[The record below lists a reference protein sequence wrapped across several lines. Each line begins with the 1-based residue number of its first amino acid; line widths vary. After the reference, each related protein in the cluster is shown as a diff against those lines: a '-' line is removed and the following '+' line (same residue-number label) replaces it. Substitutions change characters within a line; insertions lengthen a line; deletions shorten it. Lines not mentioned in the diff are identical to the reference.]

1 MNKEKLFEAFPPV
14 SDKEW
19 KDKIITDL
27 KGADYDRKLVW
38 KTGEGFEVQ
47 PYYRQ
52 NDIANLP
59 HMDILPGNF
68 PFVRGNKVKRNN
80 WLVRQD
86 ICVDNIKDA
95 NKKALRIRLLGV
107 DSLGFQFDDNFKPDV
122 ASIESLCENIRAD
135 IMELNFSNNYP
146 LETVKALDFLAKK
159 YNRDLEKV
167 KGSVDYDPIG
177 DFSIR
182 GSFKN
187 SEEEDLSL
195 LIDLHSA
202 SAHLPKVQYLT
213 INASIFNN
221 SGSGIVNELAFS
233 MAMAAE
239 YLTYLTNKGLSIDE
253 VAPRIRFHFA
263 VGSDYF
269 MEIAKFRAAKYLWSK
284 IVNAYGLN
292 DSANAEMYIHCSNS
306 QWNKTIYDP
315 YVNMLRTTTESMSA
329 ILGGINSLS
338 VLPFNSVFETE
349 TEFSERIARNQQLVL
364 KGESYLDKVA
374 DISAGSYYIEELTD
388 KLIHNSWEQFLKI
401 EGEGGYLLA
410 FKKGIIQK
418 IVCKEASEKNEDIA
432 IRKRSILG
440 TNQFPNINEHLA
452 SDFDFPKRN
461 IYPETEVE
469 PLTIYRGADQ
479 IEELRYQ
486 TDLYSENNKRPVAWM
501 FTYGNLVMRK
511 ARSQF
516 AGNFFGCAGYE
527 IIDNPGFKSVD
538 EGVEAA
544 KITKPDIVIICSSDE
559 EYKDIAEPIFNAL
572 KDDTII
578 VLAGYPKEMIEK
590 LYKIGLTNLIHVK
603 SNLLDELSRYQ
614 KLIMKLSIINMPNNK
629 TIEQ

>member
-122 ASIESLCENIRAD
+122 ASIESICENIRAD

-284 IVNAYGLN
+284 IVNAYGLE
-292 DSANAEMYIHCSNS
+292 DASNAAMYIHCSNS

-364 KGESYLDKVA
+364 KGESYLDRVA

-401 EGEGGYLLA
+401 EDEGGYLTA

-418 IVCKEASEKNEDIA
+418 IVCKEASKKNEDIA
-432 IRKRSILG
+432 IRKKSILG

-461 IYPETEVE
+461 IYSETEVE

-486 TDLYSENNKRPVAWM
+486 TDLYSEKNKRPVAWM
-501 FTYGNLVMRK
+501 FSYGNLAMRK

-538 EGVEAA
+538 EGIKSA
-544 KITKPDIVIICSSDE
+544 KIAKPDIIVICSSDE

-578 VLAGYPKEMIEK
+578 VLAGYPIEIIDRLKE
-590 LYKIGLTNLIHVK
+590 IGLTNLIHVK

-614 KLIMKLSIINMPNNK
+614 KLIMK
-629 TIEQ
+629 

>member
-68 PFVRGNKVKRNN
+68 PFVRGNEVKRNN

-86 ICVDNIKDA
+86 VCVDNIKDA
-95 NKKALRIRLLGV
+95 NKKALRIRLLGI
-107 DSLGFQFDDNFKPDV
+107 DSLGFKFDDNFKPDV

-135 IMELNFSNNYP
+135 IMELNFANNYP
-146 LETVKALDFLAKK
+146 LETVKALDYLAKK

-167 KGSVDYDPIG
+167 KGSVEYDPIG
-177 DFSIR
+177 DFSLR

-202 SAHLPKVQYLT
+202 STHLPKVHYLT

-221 SGSGIVNELAFS
+221 SGAGIVSELAFS

-239 YLTYLTNKGLSIDE
+239 YLTYLTNRGLSIDE
-253 VAPRIRFHFA
+253 VAQRIRFHFA

-269 MEIAKFRAAKYLWSK
+269 MEIAKFRAAKYLWAK
-284 IVNAYGLN
+284 IVNAYGL
-292 DSANAEMYIHCSNS
+292 DDASNAAMYIHCSSS

-401 EGEGGYLLA
+401 EDEGGYLNA

-418 IVCKEASEKNEDIA
+418 IVCEEASKKNKDIA
-432 IRKRSILG
+432 IRKKSILG

-461 IYPETEVE
+461 IYSEMEVE

-486 TDLYSENNKRPVAWM
+486 TDLYSEKNKRPVAWM
-501 FTYGNLVMRK
+501 FTYGNLAMRK

-559 EYKDIAEPIFNAL
+559 EYSDIAEPIFKAL
-572 KDDTII
+572 KNDSII
-578 VLAGYPKEMIEK
+578 VLAGYPKDMIEK
-590 LYKIGLTNLIHVK
+590 LEEIGLTNLIHVK

-614 KLIMKLSIINMPNNK
+614 KLIMK
-629 TIEQ
+629 